1 MFVSVVMAVYNGENF
16 IQEAINSILSQSY
29 NHYEL
34 IIIND
39 ASTDNTSK
47 ILDEI
52 TDPRVKITHLSSN
65 HGAAQALNIGIEH
78 ANGEWIAIHDADDIS
93 VPNRLETQ
101 IAHLSKRPELI
112 AIGSWIKCISGD
124 DQVLENEL
132 QYFEMGRNCITT
144 DSDIASILYRGC
156 PLTHG
161 SVMFSRNAYVT
172 AGKYDANLKIAYD
185 YDLWTRLIT
194 LGRIENVPEVLYYY
208 RRYNESLS
216 NKNMHETVKELFYSF
231 SKYVRNTI
239 YKYREDYP
247 KFIVIGSKTGCELFV
262 EQSKSSLEIPLIIY
276 KKERSYLPQ
285 LKSWFKR
292 GELDG
297 VILLDS
303 AVHKHGLIRSL
314 KRYGMELNRNIFE
327 FYSGGL

>member
-1 MFVSVVMAVYNGENF
+1 MFVSVVMAVYNGEKF

-29 NHYEL
+29 EHYEL

-39 ASTDNTSK
+39 ASIDDTAK

-52 TDPRVKITHLSSN
+52 TDSRVKIIHLSSN
-65 HGAAQALNIGIEH
+65 QGAAQALNIGIEH
-78 ANGEWIAIHDADDIS
+78 AKGEWIAIHDADDIS
-93 VPNRLETQ
+93 VPHRLETQ
-101 IAHLSKRPELI
+101 VAHLSKRPQLI
-112 AIGSWIKCISGD
+112 AIGSWIKCIPGD
-124 DQVLENEL
+124 NQVLEKDI
-132 QYFEMGRNCITT
+132 QSFEKGRNCITT
-144 DSDIASILYRGC
+144 NCEIASILYHGC

-161 SVMFSRNAYVT
+161 SVMFSRNAYMT

-194 LGRIENVPEVLYYY
+194 LGPIENVPEVLYHY

-239 YKYREDYP
+239 YKYREDNP
-247 KFIVIGSKTGCELFV
+247 KFIVIGSKMGCELFV
-262 EQSKSSLEIPLIIY
+262 EQSKSLLEVPLMIY

-297 VILLDS
+297 VILLNS

-314 KRYGMELNRNIFE
+314 KRYGMEPNRNIFE
-327 FYSGGL
+327 FYSGDM